1 MPTELLVIGAGGH
14 AKVVI
19 EASQVVNP
27 ACHIF
32 LADQDILKKGE
43 MLLGN
48 IPIRILGNW
57 GALPE
62 QYHVAIG
69 DNQVR
74 QQVSIVAQEQGKQLF
89 TIVHPD
95 AYVSPSASL
104 ESGVFVAAKAVI
116 AAEAKIGEGC
126 IINHGTI
133 IDHDCCL
140 GSYSHI
146 APNSTLSGGVK
157 VGQGCLVGAGATLL
171 PMVKVGDHAI
181 IGAGAVVTCDVP
193 DNQVVVGVPGRCHS
207 SNE

>member
-19 EASQVVNP
+19 EANQATNP
-27 ACHIF
+27 GCHIF
-32 LADQDILKKGE
+32 LADQDILKEGKI
-43 MLLGN
+43 LLGN

-57 GALPE
+57 EALPE

-69 DNQVR
+69 DNQAR
-74 QQVSIVAQEQGKQLF
+74 QQVNIEAQEQGKQPF

-95 AYVSPSASL
+95 ACVSPSASL

-133 IDHDCCL
+133 IDHDCCV
-140 GSYSHI
+140 GSYSHM
-146 APNSTLSGGVK
+146 APNSTLSGGVQ
-157 VGQGCLVGAGATLL
+157 VGQGCLIGAGATLL
-171 PMVKVGDHAI
+171 PMVKIGDHVVV
-181 IGAGAVVTCDVP
+181 GAGAVVTCDVP
-193 DNQVVVGVPGRCHS
+193 DNQVVVGVPGRCHCS
-207 SNE
+207 DE